1 MKRFL
6 KENSL
11 SIVMFLFFAL
21 TLGGQAFSGLG
32 DYNQQQQEHDQPTAS
47 MGEYIGSS
55 HFLEALFENW
65 ESEFLQMG
73 AFVVLTVFLRQKGSP
88 ESKKIDGEEEV
99 DREPDRK
106 RKGAPWPVRANGLIG
121 TIYAHS
127 LSIALFAMFL
137 LSFAGHAIAGAAE
150 YSDEQEAHGEK
161 GVTAVEYLATP
172 TMWFQSM
179 QNWQSEFLSIGMLI
193 VLSIYLR
200 EKGSPESKP
209 VDAPHDETGD

>member
-21 TLGGQAFSGLG
+21 TLGGQTIAGLG
-32 DYNQQQQEHDQPTAS
+32 DYNQEQEEHGEPTIAL
-47 MGEYIGSS
+47 GEYVGSP

-73 AFVVLTVFLRQKGSP
+73 AFVLLTVWLRQKGSP
-88 ESKKIDGEEEV
+88 ESKKLDEKEEV
-99 DREPDRK
+99 DREPSPK
-106 RKGAPWPVRANGLIG
+106 RKNAPWPVRVNGVIG
-121 TIYAHS
+121 KLYAHS
-127 LSIALFAMFL
+127 LSITMFTLFF
-137 LSFAGHAIAGAAE
+137 LSFAGHVIAGATE
-150 YSDEQEAHGEK
+150 YSEEQEAHGEQ
-161 GVTAVEYLATP
+161 GVTAVQFLATP